1 MSLCDTLCSLFC
13 DSYITQAT
21 IESLERA
28 TEGNPRHPLRLAFG
42 ENYHPARLIKDHMGC
57 SNYKTVQIALEHF
70 CKMRQFAAPEFLRR
84 LVQDGVQGNMPS
96 GLIVQRVNL
105 RAGTLSAIATGSD
118 MVRITFPELAIQL
131 LGTGVAMHIK
141 ERVQSIFSRAE
152 VANSAAILE
161 ELELTYEGLPLLNM
175 QDNHAKMAV
184 KRLKDRMTD
193 ILGGTLPECPVTME
207 PIPKERVRILKCCTC
222 VIDANVID
230 QCKGAC
236 PLCRAP
242 IAQVGAMAE
251 DEPLEELEPPKEEL
265 SDKAAGKRKVEPS
278 WAGGKQQKLNVIPQP
293 KRSESPS
300 LAIKALLD
308 SDDSDEEGPREESGD
323 EAQEDAKEAQERG
336 KYQVFDDTIQ
346 AISAARPF
354 SVDGILRIMQ
364 AQVTLNPSSRMLLCF
379 AFQDGQ
385 YGVVVEILQRIRRE
399 IVGSNVHDI
408 HANFKNRAVMDRAKK
423 QYDDTTRF
431 PNPQIFLLNT
441 TDNSTSVQGLDLHA
455 TDLTIVADQC
465 SLAIQRQAAGRSLRM
480 RKRPKTMKK
489 GDLFPAKRVVIAAI
503 GGFGAA
509 PNPPAADHPF
519 NADNSDEEEV
529 EEEEIVPAPAP

>member
-1 MSLCDTLCSLFC
+1 MSLCNTLCSLFC

-42 ENYHPARLIKDHMGC
+42 ENYHPARLIKYHMAS
-57 SNYKTVQIALEHF
+57 SNYKTVQTTLEHF

-84 LVQDGVQGNMPS
+84 LVADGVQSNMPS

-131 LGTGVAMHIK
+131 LGPGVAAHIK
-141 ERVQSIFSRAE
+141 ERVQGIFSRAE

-161 ELELTYEGLPLLNM
+161 ELEQTYEGMPLLSM

-242 IAQVGAMAE
+242 IAQVGAIAE
-251 DEPLEELEPPKEEL
+251 DEPLEELEPPKKV

-278 WAGGKQQKLNVIPQP
+278 WSGGKQQKLNVIPQP

-300 LAIKALLD
+300 LAIKELLD

-323 EAQEDAKEAQERG
+323 EVQEDAKEAEQRA

-354 SVDGILRIMQ
+354 SEDGIMRIMQ

-385 YGVVVEILQRIRRE
+385 RGVVFQFLERIRRE
-399 IVGSNVHDI
+399 IVGSNVTDI
-408 HANFKNRAVMDRAKK
+408 HACFKNRVAMDQAKK
-423 QYDDTTRF
+423 HYDDATRF
-431 PNPQIFLLNT
+431 PSPQIFLLNT
-441 TDNSTSVQGLDLHA
+441 TANSTSVQGLDLYT

-503 GGFGAA
+503 GGFGA
-509 PNPPAADHPF
+509 PAANVPF
-519 NADNSDEEEV
+519 NPDDGDVDS
-529 EEEEIVPAPAP
+529 EEEIDPALLGNL